1 MMRKI
6 HQLCCLFATCLAMTG
21 CAAQNY
27 DFKSTGRER
36 TRIEHMVDELDR
48 HTVDNSTDEDE
59 LYAIKIV
66 PLVHSELHVF
76 SEVEEDDNPAKYI
89 EVEIESCLPL
99 FGFFNGKFTQ
109 YDESQRLID
118 QHVIESNLWGAFRNE
133 TELIATT
140 SGDRER
146 TRHTVLWLFSWWG
159 DERWSEH
166 EQSTS
171 RVEVK
176 EMESSLPSHVQYSS
190 D

>member
-1 MMRKI
+1 
-6 HQLCCLFATCLAMTG
+6 MTG

-27 DFKSTGRER
+27 HFKSTDHDR
-36 TRIEHMVDELDR
+36 TRIGNMVDELDR
-48 HTVDNSTDEDE
+48 HALDISTDEEE

-66 PLVHSELHVF
+66 PLVHSQLHVF
-76 SEVEEDDNPAKYI
+76 SEVQEDDDPAKYI

-109 YDESQRLID
+109 YDENQRLID
-118 QHVIESNLWGAFRNE
+118 RHVIESNFWGAFRNE
-133 TELIATT
+133 TELVATP

-159 DERWSEH
+159 DERWPAH
-166 EQSTS
+166 EQSLS
-171 RVEVK
+171 RVELI
-176 EMESSLPSHVQYSS
+176 EFDSALPSHVQYSS